1 MTYNYIVKLVRLF
14 VLFVAFD
21 IGPEAQNSI
30 NGENI
35 ESCPS
40 VVKAVKP
47 SKMNNFK
54 FMKVFVKKQIAQLK
68 FVLPDLRNGG
78 ENCRLTAQNI

>member
-1 MTYNYIVKLVRLF
+1 M
-14 VLFVAFD
+14 
-21 IGPEAQNSI
+21 
-30 NGENI
+30 
-35 ESCPS
+35 SCPS
-40 VVKAVKP
+40 VIIAVKS